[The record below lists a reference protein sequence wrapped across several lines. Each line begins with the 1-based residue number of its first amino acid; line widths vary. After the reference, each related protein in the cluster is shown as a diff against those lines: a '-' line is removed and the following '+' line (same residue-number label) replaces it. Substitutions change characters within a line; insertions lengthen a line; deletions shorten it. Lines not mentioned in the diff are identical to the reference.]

1 MQSSLFV
8 NMLVTLKDLT
18 TAAKSIIK
26 EFPDQRIFA
35 LQGEMGAGKTTF
47 TKVFYKALGV
57 DDEVSSPTFAIAN
70 IYNSSNHGEVYHFD
84 FYRLESAQ
92 EAMDIGFED
101 YVYSGNYCL
110 MEWPDLIFD
119 YIPRP
124 FVEIT
129 IEHTDDENRRKIEAK
144 LVD

>member
-1 MQSSLFV
+1 MT
-8 NMLVTLKDLT
+8 VTINDLAT
-18 TAAKSIIK
+18 VANSIIEK
-26 EFPDQRIFA
+26 FPAQRIFA

-47 TKVFYKALGV
+47 TKVFCKALGV

-70 IYNSSNHGEVYHFD
+70 IYDSSNHGEVYHFD
-84 FYRLESAQ
+84 FYRLKNAQ

-101 YVYSGNYCL
+101 YVYSGNYCI
-110 MEWPDLIFD
+110 MEWPDIVFD

-129 IEHTDDENRRKIEAK
+129 IEHTDDENSRIIKAK
-144 LVD
+144 LIE

>member
-1 MQSSLFV
+1 MT
-8 NMLVTLKDLT
+8 VTINDLAT
-18 TAAKSIIK
+18 VANSIIEK
-26 EFPDQRIFA
+26 FPVQRIFA

-47 TKVFYKALGV
+47 TKVFCKALGV

-70 IYNSSNHGEVYHFD
+70 IYDSSKYGEVYHFD
-84 FYRLESAQ
+84 FYRLKNAQ

-101 YVYSGNYCL
+101 YIFSGNYCI
-110 MEWPDLIFD
+110 MEWPDIVFD

-129 IEHTDDENRRKIEAK
+129 IEHTDDENSRIIKAK
-144 LVD
+144 LIE